1 MKVKFLQSRKTLAL
15 ILGVVLLL
23 LLLGAL
29 LIPGGS
35 AKYRTQVV
43 QANKV
48 SYDDRLAASFTLT
61 AKGADANGICTFP
74 MLPGTTSTFK
84 PAITIDGK
92 TEIPAYL
99 YLEVTGP
106 DTTLNAGWTKL
117 DGVTGLKGGRVYYYK
132 TVLTN
137 ENQTVLTNENQK
149 WTITPEI
156 SITWSKIPQA
166 EAESIEVYAYLIQKT
181 GEESAA
187 DAFGGAVEQTT
198 P

>member
-43 QANKV
+43 QANAV
-48 SYDDRLAASFTLT
+48 NYNDRLAESFTLSHVHQ
-61 AKGADANGICTFP
+61 KENGTCYYLQ
-74 MLPGTTSTFK
+74 LPGTTTTFA
-84 PAITIDGK
+84 PTISINGK

-106 DTTLNAGWTKL
+106 DTTLNAGWTQL
-117 DGVTGLKGGRVYYYK
+117 GGVTGLNEGRVYAYE
-132 TVLTN
+132 TILTN
-137 ENQTVLTNENQK
+137 ENK
-149 WTITPEI
+149 DWTIIPKI
-156 SITWSKIPQA
+156 SIVWSKIPPKNTNSTLHIYAYMIQQESA
-166 EAESIEVYAYLIQKT
+166 ETTAESAFKAVVQK
-181 GEESAA
+181 
-187 DAFGGAVEQTT
+187 DASR
-198 P
+198 